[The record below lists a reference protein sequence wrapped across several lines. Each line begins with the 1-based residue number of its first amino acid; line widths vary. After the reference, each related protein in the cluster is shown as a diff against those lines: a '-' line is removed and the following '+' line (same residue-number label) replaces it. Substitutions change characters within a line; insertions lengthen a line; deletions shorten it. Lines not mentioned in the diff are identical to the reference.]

1 METGRRA
8 AAALLALLWAGCALR
23 SGRAQYER
31 YSFRSFPRDELMPLE
46 SAYRHALD
54 QYSSE
59 HWTESVGYLEIS
71 LRLHRLLRDSEA
83 FCHRNC
89 SASPQP
95 EPAAGLARYPELRLF
110 GGLLRRAHCL
120 KRCKQGL
127 PAFRQSQPSREV
139 LADFQ
144 RREPYKFLQFAY
156 FTGKSPR
163 PPPPRP
169 RPRIGP
175 RPSAQAPPP
184 DRAPLLALGGVPP
197 PLLDLANNLPKAIAA
212 AHTFLLKHPGD
223 EMMKRNM
230 AYYKTLPDAE
240 DYVKDLETKSFESLF
255 IRAVRAYNGENWRTC
270 ITDMELALP
279 DFFKT
284 FYECLAACEG
294 SREIKD
300 FKDFY
305 LSIAGNFVHERL
317 EPFIISIADILL
329 SKLRLRGGWLV
340 TCWLTSCSSLLLPP
354 VNDLT
359 NAAPCAVSYLLF
371 DPDDKVMQ
379 QNLVYYRYH
388 QDKWGLSDEHFQP
401 RPEAVQFFNVTTLQK
416 ELYDFAKEHIMDDD
430 EGEVVEYLDDLLE
443 LEEPS

>member
-1 METGRRA
+1 MEWGSRA
-8 AAALLALLWAGCALR
+8 AASLLALLCAGCVLR
-23 SGRAQYER
+23 CGRAQYER

-54 QYSSE
+54 QYSGE
-59 HWTESVGYLEIS
+59 HWAESVGYLEIS

-89 SASPQP
+89 SAVPQP
-95 EPAAGLARYPELRLF
+95 EPAAGLAHYPELRLF

-156 FTGKSPR
+156 FK
-163 PPPPRP
+163 
-169 RPRIGP
+169 
-175 RPSAQAPPP
+175 
-184 DRAPLLALGGVPP
+184 
-197 PLLDLANNLPKAIAA
+197 ANNLPKAIAA
-212 AHTFLLKHPGD
+212 AHTFLLKHPDD

-230 AYYKTLPDAE
+230 AYYKSLPDAE
-240 DYVKDLETKSFESLF
+240 DYIKDLETKSYESLF
-255 IRAVRAYNGENWRTC
+255 IRAVRAYNGENWRTSV
-270 ITDMELALP
+270 TDMELALP
-279 DFFKT
+279 DFFKA

-305 LSIAGNFVHERL
+305 LSIADHYVEVLECKLQCEKNLTPVIGGYPVEKFVATMYHYL
-317 EPFIISIADILL
+317 QFAYY
-329 SKLRLRGGWLV
+329 KL
-340 TCWLTSCSSLLLPP
+340 
-354 VNDLT
+354 NDLK

-371 DPDDKVMQ
+371 DHDDKVMR
-379 QNLVYYRYH
+379 QNLVYYQYH
-388 QDKWGLSDEHFQP
+388 RDKWGLADEHFQP

-416 ELYDFAKEHIMDDD
+416 ELYDFAKENIMDDD
-430 EGEVVEYLDDLLE
+430 EYQTVLNTVALNCILKLKMERFWNMWMTSWSWRRLASPQQRDASRCSGDPDSLSSL
-443 LEEPS
+443 PQ